1 MSCEEEQKEL
11 FRDREHEPIGFKFKL
26 IHEAFVAM
34 FNRQLKEDDIT
45 FSQLMV
51 ISYLDEHRNQ
61 KVTQKDISDALHIK
75 HPTTIGLLKRLDEK
89 EMITNVT
96 DPDNRRCRNV
106 TLTEKGMDFVIAR
119 RERRKNTDDYLV
131 SGMTDE
137 EISTLRRL
145 LDKVIDNM
153 QSMDT

>member
-1 MSCEEEQKEL
+1 
-11 FRDREHEPIGFKFKL
+11 
-26 IHEAFVAM
+26 
-34 FNRQLKEDDIT
+34 
-45 FSQLMV
+45 
-51 ISYLDEHRNQ
+51 
-61 KVTQKDISDALHIK
+61 
-75 HPTTIGLLKRLDEK
+75 
-89 EMITNVT
+89 MITNVT

-106 TLTEKGMDFVIAR
+106 TLTEKGMEFVITR